1 MKSTRIHLL
10 ILFLIPLF
18 VAGQE
23 IISGVADNPVVER
36 HYEKYGMSGMYKS
49 GFKEHKPL
57 NLPFYDDFSEI
68 TVYPDTGRW
77 IDNEAFINATFPYY
91 PINYGVAT
99 LDVIDATGHVYPEA
113 TPFTFLAD
121 HLTSKPIRLD
131 SVFDPD
137 LGQMK
142 KLTPADSVYLSF
154 YYQPQGRGDAPSQ
167 YDSLVL
173 QFGVYNGD
181 TIFSHFDSTTVWGY
195 NYLDAMV
202 EFGGEW
208 LPPGFMILPYLTCD
222 SIPFVLK
229 DTLFL
234 DDSLRIPCD
243 SIFTL
248 DSDWTSMWFAYGDT
262 LMDDDDTVFIDV
274 YEVFFKDVI
283 IPITDT
289 NWFRD
294 DFQFRFVNYGSI
306 SSINSWQSNTDHWHI
321 DVVRLDHSRT
331 VNDLYEREVRFIEPP
346 TSFIKDYSTMPYQ
359 HYAGDVTKYRRES
372 LPIYVHNNDSLTHNL
387 VYNYY
392 VLNENGD
399 TLEPFLMDDL
409 YQALEPRKDLNVFE
423 YQPFLEPPIKYF
435 FTSASEDTA
444 DFWISHVV
452 RDADQLQTGDT
463 VVYNQQF
470 RNYFSYDDGTA
481 EAGYGLSPLGAQ
493 LAIQFRTEVPDT
505 LRGLQVYFNK
515 TFSNYNNRPFHIG
528 VWSDNDGQ
536 PGNLLYKEE
545 NVRPQFY
552 DGLNRF
558 YNIVF
563 EEYVKLG
570 VQVFYVG
577 WIQTSNHNL
586 NVGYDR
592 NINSQSKNFFNV
604 DGTWQTS
611 LFEGSIMIRP
621 IVGKALNE
629 LQVEYKSQAEDL
641 LIHPNPPGPADEVFI
656 RLPAAEQDPASR
668 KDLELKIFDVCGK
681 VIYEGPY
688 IESIPAQRLRQGFYI
703 ISLINAP
710 KSTKYTAKL
719 LITK

>member
-1 MKSTRIHLL
+1 MKGTRIYLL
-10 ILFLIPLF
+10 ILFLLPLF

-23 IISGVADNPVVER
+23 VISGVAGNPVVER
-36 HYEKYGMSGMYKS
+36 HYQKYGMSAMYKS
-49 GFKEHKPL
+49 GFKTHKPL
-57 NLPFYDDFSEI
+57 SLPFYDDFSEI
-68 TVYPDTGRW
+68 TVYPDTSRW
-77 IDNEAFINATFPYY
+77 IDNEAFINAAFPYY

-99 LDVIDATGHVYPEA
+99 LDVIDATGRVYPEA

-173 QFGVYNGD
+173 QFGSYNGD

-208 LPPGFMILPYLTCD
+208 LPPGFVVLPYLSCD

-229 DTLFL
+229 DTLFV

-243 SIFTL
+243 SIFAL
-248 DSDWTSMWFAYGDT
+248 DSDWTSRWFAYGDT

-274 YEVFFKDVI
+274 YEVFFKEVI

-321 DVVRLDHSRT
+321 DVVRLDHGRT
-331 VNDLYEREVRFIEPP
+331 VDDLFMREVRFIEPP

-372 LPIYVHNNDSLTHNL
+372 LPIYVHNNDSLAHNL

-392 VLNENGD
+392 VLNVNGD
-399 TLEPFLMDDL
+399 TLEPFLMDDM
-409 YQALEPRKDLNVFE
+409 YQALEPRIDLNIFE

-452 RDADQLQTGDT
+452 RDADQPQTGDT
-463 VVYNQQF
+463 VVYHQQF

-545 NVRPQFY
+545 NVRPQFPS
-552 DGLNRF
+552 GLNRF

-592 NINSQSKNFFNV
+592 NINSQSKNFYNV
-604 DGTWQTS
+604 DGTWQNS

-621 IVGKALNE
+621 IVGKALSVP
-629 LQVEYKSQAEDL
+629 QAEYKSQAGTL
-641 LIHPNPPGPADEVFI
+641 LIHPNPPGPTGEVYI
-656 RLPAAEQDPASR
+656 QLPAAEQDPASR
-668 KDLELKIFDVCGK
+668 KNLELKIFDVCGK
-681 VIYEGPY
+681 VVYNGPY
-688 IESIPAQRLRQGFYI
+688 IEAIPAQRLRQGFYI
-703 ISLINAP
+703 VSLVNAAR
-710 KSTKYTAKL
+710 STKYTAKL